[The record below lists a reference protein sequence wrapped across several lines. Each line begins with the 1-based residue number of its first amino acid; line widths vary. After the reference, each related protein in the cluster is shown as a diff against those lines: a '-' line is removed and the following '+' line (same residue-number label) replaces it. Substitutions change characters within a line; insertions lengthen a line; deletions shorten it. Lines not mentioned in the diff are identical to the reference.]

1 MHLRLGMEPL
11 CQIPFSNFCISRA
24 RLLLLMTDIY
34 GLLNTKNTLE
44 QETRN

>member
-1 MHLRLGMEPL
+1 
-11 CQIPFSNFCISRA
+11 
-24 RLLLLMTDIY
+24 MTDIY